1 MKGMQPI
8 NHITVTYTMKSR
20 FSAQPIPL
28 LLHITTYHP
37 TKIAVNKRHLV
48 GVKAKQWCCEEVSAA
63 GHMALVQR
71 EAVEIRSEL

>member
-1 MKGMQPI
+1 MGLNQHIAYISLINQRSHLHPVKIMIGMQPI

-37 TKIAVNKRHLV
+37 TKIAVNKCQLV
-48 GVKAKQWCCEEVSAA
+48 SWCK
-63 GHMALVQR
+63 G
-71 EAVEIRSEL
+71 